1 MAPVSVSGLYIF
13 RGRERDGKF
22 GGNRAGRFS
31 SGGTDGLR
39 AALCS
44 FPLEVEEQVARG
56 GEGGEGGGDCSAPKL
71 LAVSSCRETLDFG
84 RSGESGEGKT
94 EYKVTRRG

>member
-44 FPLEVEEQVARG
+44 FPLEVEEQGRAR
-56 GEGGEGGGDCSAPKL
+56 
-71 LAVSSCRETLDFG
+71 
-84 RSGESGEGKT
+84 
-94 EYKVTRRG
+94 RRGRRGRRGLLGAEIARNVELPRNFGFRTER

>member
-1 MAPVSVSGLYIF
+1 MGIAQDVSRAEGQTDSVQLY
-13 RGRERDGKF
+13 
-22 GGNRAGRFS
+22 
-31 SGGTDGLR
+31 
-39 AALCS
+39 AAFLWRWRS
-44 FPLEVEEQVARG
+44 RVARG